1 MALIPL
7 TETGL
12 RSAMRDRRYW
22 QSGHPE
28 REAYVGWVSHGW
40 RALEG
45 SPYQDPSG
53 SSVVFVQAYMRVRD
67 GHTEEVSAH
76 QRSAPARTGDN
87 SAGGAHSQQTGSGTE
102 APNTTPNGAAPP
114 RPSEISTNGAA
125 FLYQWEAQVGVSDRP
140 HWPGGTSGV
149 TLGPGYDMGG
159 RTREQVQGD
168 LTAAGLPADTAAA
181 LATGAGLRGQDAGNF
196 ATSQRDAVRLT
207 DDQQQA
213 LMTVAAA
220 PAQRAVTNAVTVP
233 LNQNQ
238 YDALT
243 SLAYNIGT
251 GAFQRSTLLR
261 RLNAGDFTGAAEQ
274 FGVWVRSGGADSPG
288 LIARRAA
295 ERRPF
300 EFPVGTEG
308 AVP

>member
-1 MALIPL
+1 
-7 TETGL
+7 
-12 RSAMRDRRYW
+12 
-22 QSGHPE
+22 
-28 REAYVGWVSHGW
+28 
-40 RALEG
+40 
-45 SPYQDPSG
+45 
-53 SSVVFVQAYMRVRD
+53 
-67 GHTEEVSAH
+67 
-76 QRSAPARTGDN
+76 
-87 SAGGAHSQQTGSGTE
+87 
-102 APNTTPNGAAPP
+102 
-114 RPSEISTNGAA
+114 
-125 FLYQWEAQVGVSDRP
+125 
-140 HWPGGTSGV
+140 
-149 TLGPGYDMGG
+149 MGG

-181 LATGAGLRGQDAGNF
+181 LAAGAGLRGQDAGNF
-196 ATSQRDAVRLT
+196 ATTQRDAVRLT

-213 LMTVAAA
+213 LMTVAVA
-220 PAQRAVTNAVTVP
+220 PAQRAVANAVTVP

-261 RLNAGDFTGAAEQ
+261 RLNAGDYPGAAEQ

-295 ERRPF
+295 ERRLF

>member
-53 SSVVFVQAYMRVRD
+53 SSVVFVQAYTRVRD
-67 GHTEEVSAH
+67 GHTEQVSAH

-87 SAGGAHSQQTGSGTE
+87 SAGGAHSQQTGSGAE

-125 FLYQWEAQVGVSDRP
+125 FLYQWEAQVGLSDRP
-140 HWPGGTSGV
+140 HWPEGNSGV
-149 TLGPGYDMGG
+149 TLGPGYDMGS
-159 RTREQVQGD
+159 RTREQVRGD
-168 LTAAGLPADTAAA
+168 LMSVGVPADIADT
-181 LATGAGLRGQDAGNF
+181 LSSGAGLRGQEAGNF
-196 ATSQRDAVRLT
+196 AAAQRDALRLT

-213 LMTVAAA
+213 LMRVAVA
-220 PAQRAVTNAVTVP
+220 PAQRAVANAVTVP

-238 YDALT
+238 YDALV
-243 SLAYNIGT
+243 SLAYTIGP
-251 GAFQRSTLLR
+251 GAFRRSTLLR
-261 RLNAGDFTGAAEQ
+261 LLNAGDYAGGAEQ
-274 FGVWVRSGGADSPG
+274 FGVFVRSGNAALPG
-288 LIARRAA
+288 LVVRRAA
-295 ERRPF
+295 ERRLF
-300 EFPVGTEG
+300 EFPVGSEG

>member
-12 RSAMRDRRYW
+12 RSALRDRRYW

-28 REAYVGWVSHGW
+28 RETYVGWVSRGW

-53 SSVVFVQAYMRVRD
+53 SPVVFVQAYTRVRD
-67 GHTEEVSAH
+67 GHAEQVSAH
-76 QRSAPARTGDN
+76 QRSAPARTVDN
-87 SAGGAHSQQTGSGTE
+87 SAGGASSQQNGGDTGSANT
-102 APNTTPNGAAPP
+102 APNGTAPP
-114 RPSEISTNGAA
+114 RPSEISRNGAA
-125 FLYQWEAQVGVSDRP
+125 FLYQWEAQAGVSDRP
-140 HWPGGTSGV
+140 HWPGSNSGV

-159 RTREQVQGD
+159 RTREQVQSD
-168 LTAAGLPADTAAA
+168 LTAAGLPADTAAT
-181 LATGAGLRGQDAGNF
+181 LAAGAGLRGQEAGNF
-196 ATSQRDAVRLT
+196 AAAQRDAARLT

-213 LMTVAAA
+213 LMAIAVA
-220 PAQRAVTNAVTVP
+220 PVQRAVANAVTVP

-261 RLNAGDFTGAAEQ
+261 RLNAGDYAGAGEQ
-274 FGVWVRSGGADSPG
+274 FGVWARSGSAASPG

-295 ERRPF
+295 ERRLF
-300 EFPVGTEG
+300 EFPSGTEG
-308 AVP
+308 AAP